1 MLSRFVALPV
11 ANLNRVTIADEWH
24 DHTND
29 SAFTNAGARS
39 ALRFAA
45 DAAEMVG
52 DDAAPIAAWRQLA
65 GRLTIIYNDTTKV
78 VAEYNHYDGGAK
90 PHGENC
96 SWPNEGTCIVSAG
109 TLSATVETPPWTI

>member
-1 MLSRFVALPV
+1 MAMLSRFIALPV

-24 DHTND
+24 DHTDD

-52 DDAAPIAAWRQLA
+52 DDAAPTAAWRQLA
-65 GRLTIIYNDTTKV
+65 ERLTIIYNETTKV
-78 VAEYNHYDGGAK
+78 VAECAT
-90 PHGENC
+90 PTIAA
-96 SWPNEGTCIVSAG
+96 SWVAFFSRWQRYRC
-109 TLSATVETPPWTI
+109 